1 VLADF
6 IMMVVWLLFDL
17 PPFLLLTGHLAP
29 VCHCLLQY
37 LLKHQ
42 LGGQWLYPVHRLD
55 RATSGVVLYCLSTE
69 AASQLSRS
77 LREREVKKV
86 GRDLI
91 LETPP

>member
-1 VLADF
+1 VSFLQLSCLD
-6 IMMVVWLLFDL
+6 ML
-17 PPFLLLTGHLAP
+17 PPF
-29 VCHCLLQY
+29 VNCHCLLQY

-55 RATSGVVLYCLSTE
+55 RATSGVVLYCLSNE

-86 GRDLI
+86 GVGCAQ
-91 LETPP
+91 